1 MISPKN
7 LIDLPHSPG
16 CYLFLDRTKKVIYV
30 GKAKELRKRVSN
42 YFNKNEHDSKTTLLI
57 ADIKYIDFIVTR
69 TEIEALI
76 LENSLIKR
84 YYPKYNID
92 MKDAQKYAYLHITD
106 SELPWL
112 EVERNRDNTGEFYG
126 PFVSGAI
133 RKQIYDIL
141 TRNFRL
147 LSKKPSPKMKKLINK
162 EDYAK
167 RVEKARQILKGNS
180 EKLISDLKKEMNE
193 ASSKKYYEY
202 ALTLRNQIE
211 ALKSFKEKQLIEFT
225 KSVDSHIINYVVSGS
240 EVYLLVFS
248 IRKGVLEGKQE
259 YIFSYN
265 EDFLSEFLL
274 RYYDSSPIPQE
285 IILPDMVD
293 PTLQDYL
300 SKKRKS
306 KVSIIVPSI
315 GDKKQLLDLVLKN
328 IHASFFGSME
338 KLIEL
343 KDVLSLPK
351 IPIIMECF
359 DISHLSGTNT
369 VASMVSFNQG
379 VPDKSN
385 YRRFKVIAQ
394 TGGDDIAALK
404 EVIERRYSAVKRE
417 NITRPDLIIIDGG
430 IAQLNIAIKVLS
442 SLFMNIP
449 IISLAKQFEEVYIAG
464 NKNNPIRLP
473 HTSKAL
479 QLLQT
484 IRDEAHR
491 FAISYQKILR
501 RKELLG
507 K

>member
-1 MISPKN
+1 
-7 LIDLPHSPG
+7 
-16 CYLFLDRTKKVIYV
+16 
-30 GKAKELRKRVSN
+30 
-42 YFNKNEHDSKTTLLI
+42 
-57 ADIKYIDFIVTR
+57 
-69 TEIEALI
+69 
-76 LENSLIKR
+76 
-84 YYPKYNID
+84 
-92 MKDAQKYAYLHITD
+92 
-106 SELPWL
+106 
-112 EVERNRDNTGEFYG
+112 
-126 PFVSGAI
+126 
-133 RKQIYDIL
+133 
-141 TRNFRL
+141 
-147 LSKKPSPKMKKLINK
+147 
-162 EDYAK
+162 
-167 RVEKARQILKGNS
+167 
-180 EKLISDLKKEMNE
+180 MNE

-202 ALTLRNQIE
+202 AITLRNQID
-211 ALKSFKEKQLIEFT
+211 ALESFKEKQLIEFT
-225 KSVDSHIINYVVSGS
+225 KSVDSHIINYVISGG

-265 EDFLSEFLL
+265 EDFLNEFLL
-274 RYYDSSPIPQE
+274 RYYDSAPIPQE
-285 IILPDMVD
+285 IILPESVD
-293 PTLQDYL
+293 PTLEDYL

-306 KVSIIVPSI
+306 KVSIIIPSI
-315 GDKKQLLDLVLKN
+315 GDKRQLLDLVLKN

-343 KDVLSLPK
+343 KDFLSLPK

-359 DISHLSGTNT
+359 DISHLAGTNT

-385 YRRFKVIAQ
+385 YRRFKVIEQ

-430 IAQLNIAIKVLS
+430 IGQLNIAVKVLS
-442 SLFMNIP
+442 SLSMNIP
-449 IISLAKQFEEVYIAG
+449 VISLAKQFEEIYIAG
-464 NKNNPIRLP
+464 NKNNPLRLP

-479 QLLQT
+479 QLLQA

-491 FAISYQKILR
+491 FAISYQNILR